1 MELNPI
7 LQMDFSSIK
16 DDAPDR
22 VVAYFVPADGIGVG
36 DRCVSVMFGLQA
48 AIKDLVNRF
57 NSSFFNV
64 SFASIESDIS
74 RIVKRIYNIP
84 FYVEANIQKLHELGF
99 LPIAVNAIP
108 EGWLVDTGVP
118 MFEVYNTVPGF
129 GWLVR
134 PIMNVLSSAVQD
146 SVIAANQGVEARLT
160 IERALQ
166 KTSDTPQAPSCFA
179 AHCRTHEVSD
189 SAAKVN
195 SAWLLSF
202 QRTDNFSSIQW
213 LETYYKPGM
222 FTGFALGPISEKR
235 ENNVD
240 IPFNGVVNGERLS
253 NAIENAVPHSSISFT
268 IDMSFA
274 DAMDDIETLRKFKD
288 KIVNDDIKLVINS
301 DWSNQIMPLLWD
313 IFGGDVN
320 SKNFKVL
327 HRNIAIVDDTTG
339 SDVMGYMFDD
349 LAKAGFSATNL
360 TVIPYLYAGFFLSDV
375 KVNYDDDACCYA
387 VRFNGMSFQSS
398 DPMSFKEAHEDLT
411 NLLIPV
417 FKDGRM
423 LKEYSLQDVRRVLWR
438 GKF

>member
-7 LQMDFSSIK
+7 LQIGFTSIK
-16 DDAPDR
+16 DDIPDR
-22 VVAYFVPADGIGVG
+22 VVAYFVPSDGIYVG
-36 DRCVSVMFGLQA
+36 DRYVSVMFGLQA
-48 AIKDLVNRF
+48 AIKDLVGRF
-57 NSSFFNV
+57 SRAFFGV

-74 RIVKRIYNIP
+74 RIVKRVYNIP

-99 LPIAVNAIP
+99 LPIAVSAIP

-129 GWLVR
+129 GWLVK
-134 PIMNVLSSAVQD
+134 PVMDVLSDAVQ
-146 SVIAANQGVEARLT
+146 STVVAANQGVEARLA
-160 IERALQ
+160 IENALQ
-166 KTSDTPQAPSCFA
+166 KTCVTPPITNCFAGHCRVSDTSDNA
-179 AHCRTHEVSD
+179 ART
-189 SAAKVN
+189 N
-195 SAWLLSF
+195 GAWLLSF
-202 QRTDNFSSIQW
+202 MRTDNFSAIQW

-235 ENNVD
+235 ENNIDV
-240 IPFNGVVNGERLS
+240 PFNGVINGERLS
-253 NAIENAVPHSSISFT
+253 NALESAEPHSSISFC
-268 IDMSFA
+268 IDMSFN
-274 DAMDDIETLRKFKD
+274 DSMQDIETLKKFKD
-288 KIVNDDIKLVINS
+288 KVISDDIKLVINS
-301 DWSNQIMPLLWD
+301 DWADQIMPLLWD

-327 HRNIAIVDDTTG
+327 HRNIAVIDDTTG
-339 SDVMGYMFDD
+339 SEVFGYMFDD
-349 LAKAGFSATNL
+349 MVKKGFCATNL
-360 TVIPYLYAGFFLSDV
+360 TVVPYIYTNFFLSDV